1 MGQRLRNSKQ
11 ERFARGV
18 AALVPLATAYAEAG
32 FAGDPRWHC
41 YNASKLSNKPHV
53 KARIDELRLEF
64 EKLSAIHVD
73 YVRHQVLKLLEA
85 NLADFYEADP
95 SDASGKRVKLR
106 SINALPRHLSAAI
119 TKIKLDPETGTPMEI
134 VLASKSESAAIL
146 LRSLPGGSV
155 ERHEVSLEQLVRGS
169 LQQGDQ
175 AHDADE
181 PTGAPSEVAQNPV
194 RRF

>member
-1 MGQRLRNSKQ
+1 MGRLRNTRQ

-18 AALVPLATAYAEAG
+18 AALVPLATAYADAG
-32 FAGDPRWHC
+32 FAGDPQWHC
-41 YNASKLSNKPHV
+41 YNASKLSNKQHV

-64 EKLSAIHVD
+64 VKLSAIHAD

-95 SDASGKRVKLR
+95 SDASGKRVRLR
-106 SINALPRHLSAAI
+106 AINMLPRRLSAAI
-119 TKIKLDPETGTPMEI
+119 TKIKLDPETGTPTEI
-134 VLASKSESAAIL
+134 VLASKSESAGIL

-155 ERHEVSLEQLVRGS
+155 ERHEVTLEQLVSGS
-169 LQQGDQ
+169 LRQGDQ
-175 AHDADE
+175 AHDAGE
-181 PTGAPSEVAQNPV
+181 PTDAPSEVARNPA